1 MTKQSAKNPDAAPEE
16 SSAVQLEKKRRRGIY
31 LLPNFFTT
39 SCLFAGF
46 FAIIMS
52 MSDKYESAAIAIF
65 IAMIM
70 DGLDGRVARLTNT
83 QTDFGAEYD
92 SLADMVSFGLA
103 PSLVMYQWALQ
114 SLGKLGWLAAFV
126 YAAGTAL
133 RLARFN
139 TQVGI
144 AGKRYFQ
151 GLASPA
157 AAALIAGMIW
167 VGTGYEVNGN
177 DWRVPAFLI
186 TLLAGILMVSN
197 IRYRSFKDL
206 DVRGRIPFVALVVV
220 MLIFVFIS
228 IDPPNVLFAIFL
240 LYALSGPTVTLLT
253 LRKRRRE
260 RHLHFTQQDTPKPG
274 ENTSEISSENSSEN
288 KADSGANSEETKK
301 SQEKHQP

>member
-1 MTKQSAKNPDAAPEE
+1 MTRKSSKNASPQDENQAIESVGGEEKDA
-16 SSAVQLEKKRRRGIY
+16 QTITEKKRRRGIY

-52 MSDKYESAAIAIF
+52 ISNKYESAAVAIF

-157 AAALIAGMIW
+157 AAALIAGMVW
-167 VGTGYEVNGN
+167 VGSDNHVDGN
-177 DWRVPAFLI
+177 DWRVPAFII
-186 TLLAGILMVSN
+186 TLMAGVLMVSN

-206 DVRGRIPFVALVVV
+206 DLRGKIPFVALVVV

-228 IDPPNVLFAIFL
+228 IDPPQVLFGIFL

-260 RHLHFTQQDTPKPG
+260 RMHINMSHHDG
-274 ENTSEISSENSSEN
+274 DENGPDKE
-288 KADSGANSEETKK
+288 G
-301 SQEKHQP
+301 